1 MSKFKNYLM
10 ATIKV
15 PIKVDSNGE
24 FHMLDNYA
32 EIGVEPMPTTYIF
45 EERFDSIYGKMIEY
59 IHANPSYLTSI
70 VAEGTAEGTAEGMA
84 EGTYEDSKKGT
95 NKSNENVTDDLV
107 LHKFLYF
114 KKSKKPL
121 SVSFRNKGMKHNFT
135 KKNYE

>member
-70 VAEGTAEGTAEGMA
+70 VAEGAEGAEGTAEGMA
-84 EGTYEDSKKGT
+84 EGTAKKSMT
-95 NKSNENVTDDLV
+95 ESDENVTDDLV

>member
-32 EIGVEPMPTTYIF
+32 EIGVELMPATYIF
-45 EERFDSIYGKMIEY
+45 EERFDSIYGKFIEY
-59 IHANPSYLTSI
+59 IRANPSYLTSI
-70 VAEGTAEGTAEGMA
+70 VAEGTEGMA
-84 EGTYEDSKKGT
+84 EGTEGT
-95 NKSNENVTDDLV
+95 EGTTDEGIDESNVTTDLV